1 MNIKKFEK
9 LFKTH
14 INLNIDLSKNTLS
27 SFNKVFE
34 IIDFLIKKIKNNKK
48 IFVYGNGGSY
58 ADASHFVSELTAT
71 YKKKNRKGLP
81 FYLLSSNLS
90 SLTAWSND
98 IDFKSYL
105 HREVQSL
112 INKDDVLILIS
123 TSGGNKKSK
132 QSINLLNAAKLAKK
146 NKIRIIGFL
155 GNNGGDLKKYCNYN
169 LIIPSKDTARI
180 QECHIFFGHVLMD
193 IVERDFL

>member
-1 MNIKKFEK
+1 MSKKDFEQV
-9 LFKTH
+9 FKKH
-14 INLNIDLSKNTLS
+14 INLNIDLSKKTIS

-34 IIDFLIKKIKNNKK
+34 IINLLNKKIKNNKK

-105 HREVQSL
+105 EREVQSL
-112 INKDDVLILIS
+112 IHKDDVLILIS
-123 TSGGNKKSK
+123 TSGGNKNSK

-146 NKIRIIGFL
+146 NKIKIIGFL
-155 GNNGGDLKKYCNYN
+155 GNKGGDLKKYCNLDYIVKSN
-169 LIIPSKDTARI
+169 NTPSI
-180 QECHIFFGHVLMD
+180 QENHKLIFHIICEIFD
-193 IVERDFL
+193 IIY

>member
-1 MNIKKFEK
+1 M
-9 LFKTH
+9 
-14 INLNIDLSKNTLS
+14 
-27 SFNKVFE
+27 
-34 IIDFLIKKIKNNKK
+34 
-48 IFVYGNGGSY
+48 
-58 ADASHFVSELTAT
+58 
-71 YKKKNRKGLP
+71 
-81 FYLLSSNLS
+81 
-90 SLTAWSND
+90 TAWSND

-155 GNNGGDLKKYCNYN
+155 GNNGGDLKKYCNLNYTVKSN
-169 LIIPSKDTARI
+169 NTPSI
-180 QECHIFFGHVLMD
+180 QENHKLIFHIICEIFD
-193 IVERDFL
+193 IIY

>member
-155 GNNGGDLKKYCNYN
+155 GNNGGDLKKYCNLNYTVKSN
-169 LIIPSKDTARI
+169 NTPSI
-180 QECHIFFGHVLMD
+180 QENHKLIFHIICEIFD
-193 IVERDFL
+193 IIY

>member
-1 MNIKKFEK
+1 MNKIEFKKI
-9 LFKTH
+9 FKKH
-14 INLNIDLSKNTLS
+14 INLNIDLSKKTIS
-27 SFNKVFE
+27 MFNKVFE
-34 IIDFLIKKIKNNKK
+34 IIDFLNKKIKNNKK

-81 FYLLSSNLS
+81 FHLLSSNLS

-98 IDFKSYL
+98 IDFKTYL
-105 HREVQSL
+105 QREVQSL
-112 INKDDVLILIS
+112 IHKDDVLILIS

-146 NKIRIIGFL
+146 NKIKIIGFL
-155 GNNGGDLKKYCNYN
+155 GNNGGDLKKYCNFTYIVKSN
-169 LIIPSKDTARI
+169 NTPSI
-180 QECHIFFGHVLMD
+180 QENHKLIFHIICEIFDV
-193 IVERDFL
+193 IY

>member
-105 HREVQSL
+105 QREVQSL

-155 GNNGGDLKKYCNYN
+155 GNNGGDLKKYCNLNYTVKSN
-169 LIIPSKDTARI
+169 NTPSI
-180 QECHIFFGHVLMD
+180 QENHKLIFHIICEIFD
-193 IVERDFL
+193 IIY